1 MREAE
6 LVRLVEPVEDLPAVL
21 RELAPVE
28 DRLAAAPDAPAGMST
43 GSMSAEGRET

>member
-6 LVRLVEPVEDLPAVL
+6 LVRLVEIVQHLSTVFG
-21 RELAPVE
+21 ELAPVK